1 MNKLIMN
8 GLTPIPCRS
17 QSFVVYQINNFHN
30 KKNRMKN
37 SLYLLLLSDV
47 IAIILDF
54 CIRLLLPLEVE
65 NIAEIYY

>member
-1 MNKLIMN
+1 
-8 GLTPIPCRS
+8 
-17 QSFVVYQINNFHN
+17 
-30 KKNRMKN
+30 MKN